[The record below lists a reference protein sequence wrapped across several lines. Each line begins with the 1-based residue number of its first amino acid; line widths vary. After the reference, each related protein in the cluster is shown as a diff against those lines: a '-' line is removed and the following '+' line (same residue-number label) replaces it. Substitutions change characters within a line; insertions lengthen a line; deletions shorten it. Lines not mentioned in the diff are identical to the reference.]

1 MYFSKT
7 PDCLASSAAA
17 GKFQGEKGEAAGK
30 EEGGR
35 ERRIL
40 MTWGGGGEE
49 GKMIVQMR
57 EKFSCHHS
65 NRADQRVRGLLTE
78 GPRW

>member
-17 GKFQGEKGEAAGK
+17 GKFQGEKGEAVGK

-35 ERRIL
+35 EEDIDGL
-40 MTWGGGGEE
+40 VGGE
-49 GKMIVQMR
+49 GKMIVRVR
-57 EKFSCHHS
+57 EKFSCLHS
-65 NRADQRVRGLLTE
+65 NRADQ
-78 GPRW
+78 

>member
-17 GKFQGEKGEAAGK
+17 GKFQGEKGEAVGK

-35 ERRIL
+35 EEDIDG
-40 MTWGGGGEE
+40 WGGGGRQDDCASE
-49 GKMIVQMR
+49 GEILMPPFKQ
-57 EKFSCHHS
+57 S
-65 NRADQRVRGLLTE
+65 
-78 GPRW
+78 